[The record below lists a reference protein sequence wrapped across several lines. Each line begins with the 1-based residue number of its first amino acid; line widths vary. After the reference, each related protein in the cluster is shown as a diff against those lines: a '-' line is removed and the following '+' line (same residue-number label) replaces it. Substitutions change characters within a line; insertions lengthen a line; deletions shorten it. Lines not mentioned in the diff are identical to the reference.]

1 MIFSTAVEALGRGL
15 KVGRKNWIRDAYIF
29 AEPPPNPRAI
39 MAASPVITANWHPQ
53 LDDFTADD
61 WEIVIE

>member
-15 KVGRKNWIRDAYIF
+15 KVSRKNWSGAYIF
-29 AEPPPNPRAI
+29 ADTSSPHEI
-39 MAASPVITANWHPQ
+39 MGASPVIIANWHPQ